1 MPKRGTLVV
10 SALEAA
16 TSFALEEVGGSFRV
30 RKDVNVTVVYEQ
42 AGIY

>member
-1 MPKRGTLVV
+1 MVP
-10 SALEAA
+10 ALEGA

-30 RKDVNVTVVYEQ
+30 RRAANVTVVYEQ